1 MSSSRHLRVT
11 AVINGL
17 GTGGAERSLVEMLP
31 ILRQQHQVEVEVVCL
46 FERVEGVAT
55 LLRGQ
60 TNVTRLTASSWI
72 GRIMQLRR
80 ILRKRPPDLVHTTI
94 FEADLVGRFAAAG
107 TGIPVLSSV
116 VNVSYDEARAADPRV
131 KAWKLD
137 IARMIDGWSAR
148 HLTNRIHV
156 LTESVGQS
164 AHQEL
169 GIPRDMITV
178 VGRGRQLERLGEAS
192 AERAQRVRRALGF
205 DDGRKV
211 LVAVGRHEFQ
221 KGHRYLIEAM
231 PAIRAE
237 LPEAVLLIVGR
248 AGSVSNE
255 LSAAIERLGLGQS
268 VHLLGHRQD
277 VGDLLV
283 AADVFIFPS
292 LFEGFGGAMIEAMA
306 LGVPVVASDIPP
318 LREVAGDGSV
328 LFVPPASTEALAGG
342 VIRIL
347 QDHGLAER
355 LVGEA
360 RAVFQSRYTLA
371 AVVNQMA
378 QLYRQV
384 AARL

>member
-1 MSSSRHLRVT
+1 
-11 AVINGL
+11 
-17 GTGGAERSLVEMLP
+17 
-31 ILRQQHQVEVEVVCL
+31 
-46 FERVEGVAT
+46 
-55 LLRGQ
+55 
-60 TNVTRLTASSWI
+60 
-72 GRIMQLRR
+72 
-80 ILRKRPPDLVHTTI
+80 
-94 FEADLVGRFAAAG
+94 
-107 TGIPVLSSV
+107 
-116 VNVSYDEARAADPRV
+116 
-131 KAWKLD
+131 
-137 IARMIDGWSAR
+137 
-148 HLTNRIHV
+148 
-156 LTESVGQS
+156 
-164 AHQEL
+164 
-169 GIPRDMITV
+169 
-178 VGRGRQLERLGEAS
+178 
-192 AERAQRVRRALGF
+192 
-205 DDGRKV
+205 
-211 LVAVGRHEFQ
+211 VAVGRHEFQ

-355 LVGEA
+355 LAGEA
-360 RAVFQSRYTLA
+360 RAVFQSRHTLA

-378 QLYRQV
+378 GLYHQV
-384 AARL
+384 AAAGPLGRPRNGGRI